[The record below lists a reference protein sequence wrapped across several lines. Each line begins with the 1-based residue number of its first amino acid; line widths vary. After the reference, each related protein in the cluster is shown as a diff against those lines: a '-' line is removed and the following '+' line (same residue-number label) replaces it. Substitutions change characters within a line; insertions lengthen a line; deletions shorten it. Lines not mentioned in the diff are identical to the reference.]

1 VTITSTVSAGATAFT
16 GLCDAAD
23 LTVDQF
29 YLPAITR
36 LNVTANGITAYR
48 FDQYGTTDDPT
59 IYAINAT
66 TIAFNL
72 AGLAGSHPFLI
83 QDKLV
88 SNYNTGLGTC
98 DHSRCSDYWIICT
111 G

>member
-1 VTITSTVSAGATAFT
+1 MSLPTA
-16 GLCDAAD
+16 A
-23 LTVDQF
+23 
-29 YLPAITR
+29 
-36 LNVTANGITAYR
+36 TAYR

-83 QDKLV
+83 QDGHWYKL
-88 SNYNTGLGTC
+88 
-98 DHSRCSDYWIICT
+98 
-111 G
+111 